1 MTIPVASVDVAEPFA
16 TRLRAQTQ
24 AAHTRAE
31 SAGFMS
37 NLMGGTGSVDDYA
50 ALLGQYFFIYE
61 ALERVGESFRTDA
74 VGRAFVND
82 ALLRSAALASDLEYF
97 EGDTWRDRIVAL
109 PATER
114 YVARLE
120 SVAASSSASFVAHHY
135 LRYLGDLSGGQII
148 RVMVQR
154 HYAIPDE
161 GLSFLVFPLIP
172 KPKPF
177 KDLYRAALEDAAW
190 TAEERDGFIDE
201 VDVSYGL
208 NYDLFTELG
217 QRAR

>member
-1 MTIPVASVDVAEPFA
+1 MTIPVASIDVVEPFA
-16 TRLRAQTQ
+16 ARLRAQTQ
-24 AAHTRAE
+24 DAHTRAE
-31 SAGFMS
+31 NAGFMS
-37 NLMGGTGSVDDYA
+37 NLMGGAGSVEDYA
-50 ALLGQYFFIYE
+50 ALLGQYYFIYE
-61 ALERVGESFRTDA
+61 ALERVGESFRSDA
-74 VGRAFVND
+74 IGGAFIND
-82 ALLRSAALASDLEYF
+82 ALLRSEAIASDLQYF
-97 EGDTWRDRIVAL
+97 EGDAWREVITPL
-109 PATER
+109 PSTLR
-114 YVARLE
+114 YVERLE
-120 SVAASSSASFVAHHY
+120 TVAASSSAAYVAHHY

-190 TAEERDGFIDE
+190 TPEERDGFIAE

>member
-24 AAHTRAE
+24 DAHTRAE

-37 NLMGGTGSVDDYA
+37 DLMGGKGSVEDYA
-50 ALLGQYFFIYE
+50 ALLGQYYFIYE

-74 VGRAFVND
+74 IGRAFIND
-82 ALLRSAALASDLEYF
+82 ALLRSAAIASDLQYF
-97 EGDTWRDRIVAL
+97 EGDAWRDVITPL
-109 PATER
+109 PATLR
-114 YVARLE
+114 YVERLE
-120 SVAASSSASFVAHHY
+120 TVAASSSAAYVAHHY

-190 TAEERDGFIDE
+190 TPEERDGFIAE